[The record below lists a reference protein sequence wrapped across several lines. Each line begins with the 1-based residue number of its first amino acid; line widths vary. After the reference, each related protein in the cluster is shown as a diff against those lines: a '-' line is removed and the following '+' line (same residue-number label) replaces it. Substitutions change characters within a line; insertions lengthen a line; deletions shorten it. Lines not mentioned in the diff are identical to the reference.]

1 MQRFG
6 NKKALIV
13 HVGQNGYH
21 VPDTSKAGNDNRFV
35 QHFLMNS
42 RQNVFNKKKKK
53 LISYVSLPNHILEVC
68 ITHQSSSFCSRS
80 KMKTRTKLPFLVF
93 RMPLFCSIIA
103 TNKTKFFVNKFKNKS
118 KKLFKKLNQKLQ
130 VKALVLTILGC
141 EYKFIKCI

>member
-6 NKKALIV
+6 SKSINRTC
-13 HVGQNGYH
+13 GPNGYH

-42 RQNVFNKKKKK
+42 RQNVSTKKK
-53 LISYVSLPNHILEVC
+53 LTSYVSLPNHILEVC

-103 TNKTKFFVNKFKNKS
+103 TNKTKFFVNKFKNES

>member
-1 MQRFG
+1 MWAKMGIMCQIQVKQVMTTGLYNTFWWTAV
-6 NKKALIV
+6 KMCL
-13 HVGQNGYH
+13 
-21 VPDTSKAGNDNRFV
+21 T
-35 QHFLMNS
+35 
-42 RQNVFNKKKKK
+42 KKKK

-80 KMKTRTKLPFLVF
+80 KMKTRTKLPLLVF

-141 EYKFIKCI
+141 KYKFIKCI